1 MRHVKA
7 GLMLNFERKKMEFEK
22 VLGRVLRDVRLKAGL
37 TRIECGE
44 IIHISNLSKVEN
56 GQTLLRIDT
65 LAALCGVLGVAL
77 SDVLLVVEARISGL
91 SVEEQVA
98 VSNERIRALLEAGR
112 LEPVSAE
119 CVSRGVRGQRAD
131 STCESVVRLQREGL
145 GKEEIARK
153 LGVGRRTV
161 YRYWSKDM
169 E

>member
-1 MRHVKA
+1 M
-7 GLMLNFERKKMEFEK
+7 GFEK
-22 VLGRVLRDVRLKAGL
+22 VLGQVLRDVRLQAGL
-37 TRIECGE
+37 TRTECGE
-44 IIHISNLSKVEN
+44 ILHISNLSKVEN

-65 LAALCGVLGVAL
+65 LAALCGALGVAL

-112 LEPVSAE
+112 LEPVAGKY
-119 CVSRGVRGQRAD
+119 VSRGVRGQRAD
-131 STCESVVRLQREGL
+131 KTRESVARLQREGF
-145 GKEEIARK
+145 GKAEIARK

-161 YRYWSKDM
+161 YRYWSKDV